1 MVVNWAQANHCLFV
15 KPLISDNLN
24 HWKNGWLNQ
33 QWSITTVVF

>member
-24 HWKNGWLNQ
+24 H
-33 QWSITTVVF
+33 